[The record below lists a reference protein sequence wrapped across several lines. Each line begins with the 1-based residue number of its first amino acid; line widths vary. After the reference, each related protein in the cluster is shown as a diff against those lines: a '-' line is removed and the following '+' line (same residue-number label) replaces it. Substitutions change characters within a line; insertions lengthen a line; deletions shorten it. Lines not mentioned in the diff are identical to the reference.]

1 MKYLLVTPQFAY
13 DAQGTPTPGGLLQFS
28 RCLARAL
35 ASSPSLSSLDVWCQV
50 DSPRMATQIREL
62 IQAYAHPGL
71 ILRIRGFAGRRLALA
86 GAMAESC
93 ARRRFDRVMYTL
105 LNQAP

>member
-1 MKYLLVTPQFAY
+1 
-13 DAQGTPTPGGLLQFS
+13 
-28 RCLARAL
+28 AL

-62 IQAYAHPGL
+62 IQAYAHPSL

-105 LNQAP
+105 LNQAPLSEFPFHPPFDIWQIGTEFFNRLGYAKRRA